1 MSTVEK
7 EKRKIVPILVGLIG
21 FFALTALDQLCKLW
35 AIANLKGKESL
46 VLIEGVFQLTYLENK
61 GAAFG
66 ILQGK
71 GVALVIIT
79 VVILAAVVYCYIRTP
94 MHKKFRLLR
103 VLMVVI
109 AAGAVGNM
117 IDRIGRG
124 YVVDFFYFILIDFPI
139 FNVADIYVTCSVVV
153 LALEVLFGLKDEDMT
168 LLGNSLKLRRR

>member
-1 MSTVEK
+1 MEK
-7 EKRKIVPILVGLIG
+7 GKRKIVPVLVGVVG
-21 FFALTALDQLCKLW
+21 FFALTALDQLCKMW
-35 AIANLKGKESL
+35 AITNLKGKESL

-79 VVILAAVVYCYIRTP
+79 VVILAAVIYCYIRIP

-103 VLMVVI
+103 VLMVII

-153 LALEVLFGLKDEDMT
+153 LALEVLFGLKDDDMT
-168 LLGNSLKLRRR
+168 LLGDSLKPRRR

>member
-1 MSTVEK
+1 MRTMEK
-7 EKRKIVPILVGLIG
+7 GKRKILPFLAGLIG
-21 FFALTALDQLCKLW
+21 FFALTALDQCSKQW
-35 AIANLKGKESL
+35 AIAHLKGKESL
-46 VLIEGVFQLTYLENK
+46 ILIEGVFQLTYLENK

-66 ILQGK
+66 ILQGR
-71 GVALVIIT
+71 GVVLVIIT
-79 VVILAAVVYCYIRTP
+79 AVILAVVIYCYICIP
-94 MHKKFRLLR
+94 MCKKFRLLR

-168 LLGNSLKLRRR
+168 LLGNSLKPGRR